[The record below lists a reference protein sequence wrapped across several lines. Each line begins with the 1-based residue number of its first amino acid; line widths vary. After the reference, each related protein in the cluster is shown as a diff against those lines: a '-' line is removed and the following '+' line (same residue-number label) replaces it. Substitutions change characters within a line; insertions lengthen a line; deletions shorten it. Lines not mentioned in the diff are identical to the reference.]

1 MKHLIISLL
10 MLITATGAAYAF
22 IDSYTLNREKL
33 PEEAREMLDIY
44 FPKAKIS
51 NIKIDR
57 HLLKKAD
64 YEVKLVNGTQIKFN
78 NAGKWKSVDCKSREV
93 PEGLIT
99 KPIRNYTKKHYS
111 DAKIVKAV
119 KKTSEYEI
127 YLSDGVELKFN
138 LLGGFKSAVNTE
150 QE

>member
-1 MKHLIISLL
+1 MKHLLISLL

-33 PEEAREMLDIY
+33 PEEAREMLDTY

-78 NAGKWKSVDCKSREV
+78 NAGK
-93 PEGLIT
+93 
-99 KPIRNYTKKHYS
+99 
-111 DAKIVKAV
+111 
-119 KKTSEYEI
+119 
-127 YLSDGVELKFN
+127 
-138 LLGGFKSAVNTE
+138 
-150 QE
+150 